1 MKQKNKNII
10 GIIILCI
17 SFIFVI
23 FSSPTIYEMYMNG
36 ESNKNIHDPNLNDC
50 VKHQVLLKTDI
61 GPPITRINIAP
72 LITKEEFKK
81 IKQDCKQ
88 DW

>member
-10 GIIILCI
+10 GIILLFISYILGG
-17 SFIFVI
+17 SMFYYDQV
-23 FSSPTIYEMYMNG
+23 NG
-36 ESNKNIHDPNLNDC
+36 ESYKNIHDPNLNDC

-61 GPPITRINIAP
+61 GPPITRINLAP

-88 DW
+88 D